1 MRFELKHQLKALA
14 LICNAVEKCIHSY
27 DNVKQVREC
36 LLFSKPL
43 KLILCVQYEFI

>member
-27 DNVKQVREC
+27 DNVKQVRDVYY
-36 LLFSKPL
+36 FRNH
-43 KLILCVQYEFI
+43 